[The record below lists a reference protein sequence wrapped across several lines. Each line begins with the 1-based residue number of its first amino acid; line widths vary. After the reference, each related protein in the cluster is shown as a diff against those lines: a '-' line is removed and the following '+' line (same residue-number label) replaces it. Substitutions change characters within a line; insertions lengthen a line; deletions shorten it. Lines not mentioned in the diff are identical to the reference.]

1 MNRLSGLF
9 HKKIHFLWDRPESL
23 FLRMVQD
30 VSLQVLQ
37 NEMIKR
43 FG

>member
-9 HKKIHFLWDRPESL
+9 HKKIYLLWNGPESP

-30 VSLQVLQ
+30 VSFNLDIAPFSIRLL
-37 NEMIKR
+37 
-43 FG
+43 